1 MFSRVDRA
9 LPNYSRT
16 YRKQPPKMQR
26 LSGRLREVV
35 VYKKQSNKANIAR
48 DLRMRQVV
56 AYRRL
61 ETMQYH

>member
-1 MFSRVDRA
+1 MFSRVDEA

-16 YRKQPPKMQR
+16 YRKQLPKMQR

-56 AYRRL
+56 AYKRL